1 MESGAPGAIRT
12 HDRLLRR
19 QMLYPTELRAQP
31 DKLRRPSSAKVK
43 SIFGKPRRH
52 IPSGNHYARW
62 RAKGKFIRKSLKT
75 CALGG

>member
-31 DKLRRPSSAKVK
+31 ENTGPSPVK
-43 SIFGKPRRH
+43 INKKYFARSNPRFTSPQNQRYAGNGK
-52 IPSGNHYARW
+52 INMAN
-62 RAKGKFIRKSLKT
+62 
-75 CALGG
+75 